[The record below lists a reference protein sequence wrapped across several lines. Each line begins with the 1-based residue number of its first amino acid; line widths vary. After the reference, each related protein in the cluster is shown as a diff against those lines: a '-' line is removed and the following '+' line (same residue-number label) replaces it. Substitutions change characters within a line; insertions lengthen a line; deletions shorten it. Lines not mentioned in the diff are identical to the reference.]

1 MMNQTLGS
9 APRDPPAQ
17 AIIGY
22 RDIITHLDA
31 TPTDEIRLGHAEAIA
46 TQFGAHLTGVYT
58 NMLPEAIAYSAE
70 VGAEAIFEMEQRLR
84 QRGATKAKMLA
95 ERLTRLGV
103 PSELRKIEDLPHLL
117 RAAVAREARWAD
129 LFVASCPR
137 ETDDRQWGSMI
148 ESVLFEGGH
157 GVYLIPPGL
166 RAREAMRT
174 IVIGWADTREAA
186 RAVTEAMPLLRLAT
200 AVHLVGVKEYTNE
213 AAALATLSD
222 IAAHLARH
230 GVTTS
235 INVALASDKSVA
247 SVLLDQAH
255 RVSADF
261 IVTGAY
267 GHSRVREW
275 LLGGATRE
283 LLERSD
289 IPLLMAH

>member
-1 MMNQTLGS
+1 MNQTPGS
-9 APRDPPAQ
+9 APKEPPARVMV
-17 AIIGY
+17 GY
-22 RDIITHLDA
+22 SDIITHLDA
-31 TPTDEIRLGHAEAIA
+31 TPADEIRLSHAEAIA
-46 TQFGAHLTGVYT
+46 TLFGAHLTGVYT
-58 NMLPEAIAYSAE
+58 NMLPQAIAYSPEA
-70 VGAEAIFEMEQRLR
+70 GAAAIVEMEQRLR
-84 QRGATKAKMLA
+84 QHGATKAKMLA

-103 PSELRKIEDLPHLL
+103 PSELRKIEGLPHLL

-129 LFVASCPR
+129 LFVASCSR

-148 ESVLFEGGH
+148 ESVLFESGH

-166 RAREAMRT
+166 RSRGTMRT
-174 IVIGWADTREAA
+174 ILIGWSDVREAA
-186 RAVTEAMPLLRLAT
+186 RAVAEAMPLLRIAT

-222 IAAHLARH
+222 IAAHLTRH
-230 GVTTS
+230 GVITS
-235 INVALASDKSVA
+235 INVAPASGKSVA

-255 RVSADF
+255 RVSADL